1 MYSHR
6 DHILSVSSTYCSNVN
21 SRSNNH
27 NNNEIQLEWIWSG
40 TEARGRQDL
49 TPLRALMLVGRTN
62 ACQHRAPPHK
72 IYDMTNGTMT
82 TVAQPNATLYVSNID
97 WKVKKSLLRRALH
110 ALFSNHGKVRKLTEC
125 CALELGTPSDTVFFF
140 DLIVFTLACF
150 CRF

>member
-1 MYSHR
+1 M
-6 DHILSVSSTYCSNVN
+6 N

-40 TEARGRQDL
+40 TEARGKQDL
-49 TPLRALMLVGRTN
+49 TPLRALMSVGRTN

-72 IYDMTNGTMT
+72 IYAMTNGTMT

-97 WKVKKSLLRRALH
+97 WKVKKSLLRRALY

-125 CALELGTPSDTVFFF
+125 CALELPPTRIFFPF
-140 DLIVFTLACF
+140 LLYSLSHVSVDFRNYCIEKRGLARTSVDHF
-150 CRF
+150 